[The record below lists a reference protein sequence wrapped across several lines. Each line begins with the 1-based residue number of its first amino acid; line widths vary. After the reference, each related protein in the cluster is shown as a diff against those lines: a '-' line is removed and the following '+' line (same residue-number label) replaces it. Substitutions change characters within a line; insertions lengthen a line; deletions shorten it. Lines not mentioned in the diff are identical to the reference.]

1 MNRTAWEWCEEEY
14 HEYRAKCLMR
24 VEKKIS
30 LEELKKCQR
39 NKKGREQN
47 MSKEEREIRMIERKT
62 VRKISGRYTIK

>member
-1 MNRTAWEWCEEEY
+1 
-14 HEYRAKCLMR
+14 MR

-47 MSKEEREIRMIERKT
+47 MSKEEREIRMIERTT
-62 VRKISGRYTIK
+62 VRKISGRYTVKK

>member
-14 HEYRAKCLMR
+14 HEYRAKCHMR

-39 NKKGREQN
+39 NKKGRE
-47 MSKEEREIRMIERKT
+47 SKEEREIRMIERTT
-62 VRKISGRYTIK
+62 VRKISGRYTIKK